1 MNGQTIDGQGIFQTG
16 STEDGVWAKDD
27 MDASMVEFMGMGI
40 NGKGGLKHFGAY
52 KLIKFVIYD

>member
-1 MNGQTIDGQGIFQTG
+1 
-16 STEDGVWAKDD
+16 